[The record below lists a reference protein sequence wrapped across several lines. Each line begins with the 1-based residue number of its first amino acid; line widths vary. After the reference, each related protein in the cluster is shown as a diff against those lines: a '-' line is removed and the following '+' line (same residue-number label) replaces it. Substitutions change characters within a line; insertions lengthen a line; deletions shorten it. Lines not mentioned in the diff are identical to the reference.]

1 MIRSPVFMKEFTK
14 YVGSSFSAGHSFVQ
28 DSWVDVH
35 IFWSSL
41 MEILKEREGK
51 REWKREKEG
60 GRDGEQRG

>member
-1 MIRSPVFMKEFTK
+1 MILSPVFMKEFTK
-14 YVGSSFSAGHSFVQ
+14 YVGSSFSAAHSFVQ
-28 DSWVDVH
+28 DSWVNIH

-51 REWKREKEG
+51 REWKRENEG